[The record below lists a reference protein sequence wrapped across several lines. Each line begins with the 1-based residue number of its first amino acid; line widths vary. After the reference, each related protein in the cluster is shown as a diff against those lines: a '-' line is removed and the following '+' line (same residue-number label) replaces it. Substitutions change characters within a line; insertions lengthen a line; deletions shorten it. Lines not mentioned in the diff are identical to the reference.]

1 MKFLA
6 LLLKEFLQFF
16 RNRGLLIFAVY
27 AFTLDIY
34 LASTGIDLTLKRA
47 PFFAEDRDLSRTSRE
62 LISKFPPYY
71 FKFKGYILND
81 SETQKV
87 LLNDQAVGVVVI
99 PPHFEKRFLRGQ
111 EVKVGVIVN
120 GAEISSSYL
129 FSAYATKI
137 ITDFLTAGLVREL
150 PFLPQV
156 RIFFNQDA
164 SSKVFMAYS
173 ELLTVITLLL
183 LLLPASAVVLEKER
197 ENIEMLLI
205 SPVNTSLFTVAKS
218 VSMGALVLILTAFA
232 ITITIEKV
240 AGVPFKG
247 SLFDFLILT
256 AAYAFTTTGLS
267 LFIASVSENMLQV
280 SQLTILLLIPILYLS
295 GNWTPIEA
303 MPKAFQLLSNLS
315 PLKYYIKGA
324 LSIAIKG
331 MSLSQIKEEF
341 LKLTVLGGV
350 LFGAGTYLLKRR
362 G

>member
-1 MKFLA
+1 MKFLV

-16 RNRGLLIFAVY
+16 RNKGLLIFVLY

-81 SETQKV
+81 RETQKV
-87 LLNDQAVGVVVI
+87 LLNDEAVGVVVI
-99 PPHFEKRFLRGQ
+99 PPKFEKRLLRGGK
-111 EVKVGVIVN
+111 VKVGVIVN
-120 GAEISSSYL
+120 GAQVSSSYL
-129 FSAYATKI
+129 FSAYATRI
-137 ITDFLTAGLVREL
+137 ITDFLTGGLAGKL
-150 PFLPQV
+150 PFTPQV

-183 LLLPASAVVLEKER
+183 LLLPASALVLEKER
-197 ENIEMLLI
+197 GNIEMLLI
-205 SPVNTSLFTVAKS
+205 SPVNTTLFTVAKS
-218 VSMGALVLILTAFA
+218 VSMGALVLILTVFA
-232 ITITIEKV
+232 LTITIEKV

-247 SLFDFLILT
+247 RLLDFLILT

-267 LFIASVSENMLQV
+267 LFIASISENMLQV

-315 PLKYYIKGA
+315 PLKYYIEGA

-331 MSLSQIKEEF
+331 MNLSQVKGDF
-341 LKLTVLGGV
+341 FKLLILGGM
-350 LFGAGTYLLKRR
+350 LFGSGTYLIKRR